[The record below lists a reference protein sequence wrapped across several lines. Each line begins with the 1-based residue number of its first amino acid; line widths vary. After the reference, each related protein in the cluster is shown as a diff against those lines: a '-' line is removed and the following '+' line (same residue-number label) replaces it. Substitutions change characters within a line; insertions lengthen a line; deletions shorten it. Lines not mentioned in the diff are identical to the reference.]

1 LTVALCPLLL
11 LVPRHCASMG
21 CTGSAEKGSGTDYDH
36 LFKLVLVGEVGVG
49 KSSLVLRYT
58 DNTFLNDEVGTI
70 GADFKVKFIN
80 VEKKR
85 IKLQIWDT
93 AGQEKFRVMTSSYFG
108 GANAVIIVFDL
119 TDQKSLDAV
128 EKWIKEAQS
137 FADKSKPL
145 HFLIVGNKKDLEKER
160 TVDKDGP
167 RRIADKYNALYCE
180 TSAKAGTKVDDAF
193 QMIAEQLQ
201 KDADDEGSRLG

>member
-1 LTVALCPLLL
+1 
-11 LVPRHCASMG
+11 MG
-21 CTGSAEKGSGTDYDH
+21 CTGSSDKPAGSDYDH

-58 DNTFLNDEVGTI
+58 DNTFLNDDVGTI

-80 VEKKR
+80 VDKKKV
-85 IKLQIWDT
+85 KLQIWDT

-145 HFLIVGNKKDLEKER
+145 QFLIVGNKKDLEKER
-160 TVDKDGP
+160 TVDKDAP
-167 RRIADKYNALYCE
+167 RRLAEKYNALYCE
-180 TSAKAGTKVDDAF
+180 TSAKTGAKVDEAF
-193 QMIAEQLQ
+193 QMIGERLRN
-201 KDADDEGSRLG
+201 DADDVGDRLH

>member
-1 LTVALCPLLL
+1 
-11 LVPRHCASMG
+11 MG
-21 CTGSAEKGSGTDYDH
+21 CTGSKDKGGGADYDH
-36 LFKLVLVGEVGVG
+36 LFKLVLVGEVGTG

-58 DNTFLNDEVGTI
+58 DNTFLNDDVGTI

-80 VEKKR
+80 VDKKR

-137 FADKSKPL
+137 FADKSKAL
-145 HFLIVGNKKDLEKER
+145 QFLIVGNKKDLEKER
-160 TVDKDGP
+160 TVDKDAP
-167 RRIADKYNALYCE
+167 RKIAEKYNALYCE
-180 TSAKAGTKVDDAF
+180 TSAKTGAKVDEAF
-193 QMIAEQLQ
+193 QMIGERLRN
-201 KDADDEGSRLG
+201 DADDVGDRLK

>member
-1 LTVALCPLLL
+1 
-11 LVPRHCASMG
+11 MG
-21 CTGSAEKGSGTDYDH
+21 CTGSAEKSSGTDYDH

-58 DNTFLNDEVGTI
+58 DNTFLNDDVGTI

-80 VEKKR
+80 VDKKK

-145 HFLIVGNKKDLEKER
+145 QFLIVGNKKDLEKER
-160 TVDKDGP
+160 TVDKDAP
-167 RRIADKYNALYCE
+167 RKIAEKYNALYCE
-180 TSAKAGTKVDDAF
+180 TSAKVGTKVDEAF
-193 QMIAEQLQ
+193 QMIAEHLQ
-201 KDADDEGSRLG
+201 KDADDENNRLG

>member
-1 LTVALCPLLL
+1 
-11 LVPRHCASMG
+11 MG
-21 CTGSAEKGSGTDYDH
+21 TCFGGEKKDSADKYDH

-58 DNTFLNDEVGTI
+58 DNTFLNDDVGTI
-70 GADFKVKFIN
+70 GADFKVKFL
-80 VEKKR
+80 VVDKKR
-85 IKLQIWDT
+85 LKLQIWDT

-119 TDQKSLDAV
+119 TEQKTFDAV

-137 FADKSKPL
+137 FADKQKPL

-160 TVDKDGP
+160 SVEKDA
-167 RRIADKYNALYCE
+167 IKKVTEKYNALYCE
-180 TSAKAGTKVDDAF
+180 TSAKTGAKVDEAF
-193 QMIAEQLQ
+193 QMIGEKLRRE
-201 KDADDEGSRLG
+201 ADDDGGRLD

>member
-1 LTVALCPLLL
+1 VK
-11 LVPRHCASMG
+11 S
-21 CTGSAEKGSGTDYDH
+21 SGTDYDH

-58 DNTFLNDEVGTI
+58 DNTFLNDDVGTI

-80 VEKKR
+80 VDKKK

-145 HFLIVGNKKDLEKER
+145 QFLIVGNKKDLEKER
-160 TVDKDGP
+160 TVDKDAP
-167 RRIADKYNALYCE
+167 RKIAEKYNALYCE
-180 TSAKAGTKVDDAF
+180 TSAKVGTKVDDAF
-193 QMIAEQLQ
+193 QMIAEHLQ
-201 KDADDEGSRLG
+201 KDADDENNRLG